1 MPVASTR
8 QVVFLFVSALI
19 MTTEGSSAPVVPE
32 SVGGSLPIANL
43 KALLKDSLSEI
54 LKENPSFLQ
63 PPGETQRGEL
73 ASFVGGGGGGGSR
86 CINRLCPGVVSEA
99 KWRGCRVLWTQR
111 SPGRGTEY
119 AVGVPPGA
127 AVVMSGSAPRPVVVG
142 RCLPSSPSHSSHSV
156 PSPPSL
162 SL

>member
-1 MPVASTR
+1 
-8 QVVFLFVSALI
+8 

-54 LKENPSFLQ
+54 LKENPSRLQ

-73 ASFVGGGGGGGSR
+73 TAIVGGGGGVDGQ
-86 CINRLCPGVVSEA
+86 GVSIGYVLESCRRQTGVA
-99 KWRGCRVLWTQR
+99 AGCCGRRVLWTQR

-119 AVGVPPGA
+119 AVDVPPG
-127 AVVMSGSAPRPVVVG
+127 AVVMSGSASRPVVVG

-156 PSPPSL
+156 SPPPPSL
-162 SL
+162 SNGGADEG